1 MVDAGAVPKTASA
14 VPRPGSGRNARSG
27 PAVLMVLGSCVS
39 LQVGAACAAR
49 LFPAMGSA
57 GVTLLR
63 LLVAAVILLVAIRP
77 QAHRWTRRQW
87 AAVVAFGL
95 CLAGMN
101 GFFYAAIARVPLGA
115 AVTIE
120 FLGPL
125 SLAAVLSRRVQD
137 LTWVGLAAGGVLV
150 LGLASGGGGAGLD
163 RMGVTCALLAGA
175 FWAGYILTSARVGM
189 HVPGHGGLAVALAVG
204 AVAIAPWG
212 AAGAAASVSRPDLL
226 LLGAVTGL
234 LASVV
239 PYTLELSALRRL
251 TPRVFGVLL
260 SLEPAIAAVAG
271 WALLAQSLGAAE
283 AVAAGV
289 VVLASIG
296 STLSARRPADD
307 PLTSPPAADQPRGA
321 EELARQQS

>member
-1 MVDAGAVPKTASA
+1 
-14 VPRPGSGRNARSG
+14 
-27 PAVLMVLGSCVS
+27 MVLGSCVS
-39 LQVGAACAAR
+39 LQVGAASAAQ

-63 LLVAAVILLVAIRP
+63 LLVAAVVLLAATRP
-77 QAHRWTRRQW
+77 HVRRWTRRQW
-87 AAVVAFGL
+87 TAVVAFGL

-101 GFFYAAIARVPLGA
+101 GGFYAAIARIPLGT

-125 SLAAVLSRRVQD
+125 VLAAVLSRRARD
-137 LTWVGLAAGGVLV
+137 LAWVGLAAAGVV
-150 LGLASGGGGAGLD
+150 LLGWATDGGGADLD
-163 RMGVTCALLAGA
+163 RIGVAFALLAGA
-175 FWAGYILTSARVGM
+175 FWAGYILTSARVGAA
-189 HVPGHGGLAVALAVG
+189 VPGHGGLGVALGVG
-204 AVAIAPWG
+204 ALALLPVG
-212 AAGAAASVSRPDLL
+212 AAGAATAVSHPDLL

-260 SLEPAIAAVAG
+260 SLEPAVAALAG
-271 WALLAQSLGAAE
+271 WILLSQPLGARE
-283 AVAAGV
+283 AVAVGV

-296 STLSARRPADD
+296 STLSARRPAGAG
-307 PLTSPPAADQPRGA
+307 PARAGAGEQDRGA
-321 EELARQQS
+321 AELTPQPS

>member
-1 MVDAGAVPKTASA
+1 
-14 VPRPGSGRNARSG
+14 
-27 PAVLMVLGSCVS
+27 MVLGSCVS
-39 LQVGAACAAR
+39 LQVGAASAAQ

-63 LLVAAVILLVAIRP
+63 LLVAAVVLLGATRP
-77 QAHRWTRRQW
+77 HVHRWTRRQW
-87 AAVVAFGL
+87 TAVVAFGL

-101 GFFYAAIARVPLGA
+101 GCFYAAIARIPLGT

-125 SLAAVLSRRVQD
+125 VLAAVLSRRARD
-137 LTWVGLAAGGVLV
+137 LAWVGLAAAGVV
-150 LGLASGGGGAGLD
+150 LLGWAADGGGADLD
-163 RMGVTCALLAGA
+163 RMGLAFALLAGG
-175 FWAGYILTSARVGM
+175 FWAGYILTSARVGAA
-189 HVPGHGGLAVALAVG
+189 VPGHGGLGVALGVG
-204 AVAIAPWG
+204 ALALLPVG
-212 AAGAAASVSRPDLL
+212 AAGAATAVGHPDLL

-260 SLEPAIAAVAG
+260 SLEPAVAALAG
-271 WALLAQSLGAAE
+271 WVLLSQPLGARE
-283 AVAAGV
+283 AVAVGV

-296 STLSARRPADD
+296 STLSARRPAGEA
-307 PLTSPPAADQPRGA
+307 PARTGAGEHDRGA
-321 EELARQQS
+321 AELAQQPS